1 MKERGSSGAGYKALS
16 FVNIDAHR
24 YGYALLGWALASL
37 AVLHAV
43 PARARDALPEWPLLG
58 PLQTR
63 NLSPFSLLR
72 MDFMPPPAAASQQ
85 PGWDFDARLTHANNF
100 VKSENVKNYLRA
112 RAQARMLTARD
123 VQALLATPGDVLYFD
138 GEITA
143 LDLTARYVHDR
154 HWMGYINLPLLY
166 YSGGIMDGAID
177 GFHQAFGFTSAGRE
191 LVADNEYQAVIRHS
205 GDAVVLLDAPSG
217 VQVGDPVLGVRF
229 STEIASE
236 AFAII
241 EGAVKLPVGDVDTY
255 VSSGAVDYGIQLS
268 LQKQLGRHGFYFSA
282 AHQWLGEAERFP
294 NAFRSQASEASVAY
308 EFGFTRHTAAVLQ
321 TSWSQ
326 TAFTAGSGSLATD
339 ELLATLGIRHWRG
352 NVAYDFSLTE
362 NYGNYDNTEDIAATL
377 GVSWL
382 LPGNPA
388 GDSVN

>member
-1 MKERGSSGAGYKALS
+1 M
-16 FVNIDAHR
+16 NIHAPR
-24 YGYALLGWALASL
+24 RGYALFAWALAFV

-43 PARARDALPEWPLLG
+43 PARARDALPKWPLIG

-72 MDFMPPPAAASQQ
+72 MDFMPPPAAAGQR
-85 PGWDFDARLTHANNF
+85 PGWDLDARLTHANSF

-112 RAQARMLTARD
+112 RGQPRTLTAQD

-154 HWMGYINLPLLY
+154 HWTGYVNLPLLFY
-166 YSGGIMDGAID
+166 GGGILDDAID
-177 GFHQAFGFTSAGRE
+177 GFHQAFGFTSAERD

-205 GDAVVLLDAPSG
+205 GDTLVLLDAPSG

-229 STEIASE
+229 ASEFANE

-241 EGAVKLPVGDVDTY
+241 EGAVKLPVGDADNY
-255 VSSGAVDYGIQLS
+255 VSSGAVDYGLQLT
-268 LQKQLGRHGFYFSA
+268 LQKQLGRHGLYLSV
-282 AHQWLGEAERFP
+282 AHQWLGEAKRFP

-308 EFGFTRHTAAVLQ
+308 EFGFTRHTATVLQ
-321 TSWSQ
+321 TSWSK
-326 TAFTAGSGSLATD
+326 TAFKTGSGPFATD
-339 ELLATLGIRHWRG
+339 ELLASLGVRHWRG
-352 NVAYDFSLTE
+352 NVAYDFSITR
-362 NYGNYDNTEDIAATL
+362 NYGNYENTQDIAATL

-382 LPGNPA
+382 LPGNP
-388 GDSVN
+388 VNPPIN